1 MPESRRLPA
10 SPNEVFYFMRYLRKN
25 ELFGAIPTGDEEL
38 VALANERCANA
49 ARRRQWTDALR
60 NRRDG
65 EPYGEAARRSLERL
79 ERPET
84 QVVVAGQQPALLGG
98 PLMIHTK
105 ILTAIAWV
113 ERLESLGIPAV
124 PVFWMADEDHDVG
137 EIDPGGFRR
146 GSSDPEFLDLP
157 FERSRRPI
165 RSLEIDSSEAWS
177 QRALAALE
185 GLPHRSDVEELL
197 AQTRRATV
205 VGEFEAILHAL
216 YGEFGLVT
224 LSPFDLRTLQGPILA
239 REAAR
244 PGALREQV
252 ERSNAALERH
262 RSTPPIEHAADLPFF
277 WFDDEGGRHRLDW
290 DADAQRATVKA
301 EGGPSFDA
309 SELVAAIE
317 ADPSRFSPDAL
328 LRPLV
333 QDELF
338 EPLVSIVGPTE
349 MGYQLQLGEAYA
361 ARGLARPLLSHR
373 LRIRT
378 IDEADRV
385 VATEGGARLDQ
396 LRVEDDPREWVPS
409 QEASGWVRE
418 LSWRSDPLLELLSIL
433 SDEERFS
440 RPLTKR
446 TSRLKRRLQDDVSKL
461 RDAIRREV
469 GDDVREQREAVARIH
484 REWWV
489 NGKPAERRLSV
500 LTYLARFGRDWLLDL
515 RSTFDP
521 YHVGESVL
529 SIDSEGLPVSRANQE
544 EEA

>member
-10 SPNEVFYFMRYLRKN
+10 SPKEVFYFMRYMRKN
-25 ELFGAIPTGDEEL
+25 ELFGAIPTRDEEL
-38 VALANERCANA
+38 VAFANERTASA
-49 ARRRQWTDALR
+49 QRRAQWVEALR
-60 NRRDG
+60 QRRDG
-65 EPYGEAARRSLERL
+65 EAYGAATLRSLERL
-79 ERPET
+79 ARSET
-84 QVVVAGQQPALLGG
+84 HVVVAGQQPALLGG

-113 ERLESLGIPAV
+113 ERLETLGIPAV

-137 EIDPGGFRR
+137 EVEPGGFRR
-146 GSSDPEFLDLP
+146 GHSDPVFLDLP

-165 RSLEIDSSEAWS
+165 RSLVLDHPEEWS
-177 QRALAALE
+177 ARALDALS
-185 GLPHRSDVEELL
+185 GLPHRDEVAELL
-197 AQTRRATV
+197 ERTQRASV
-205 VGEFEAILHAL
+205 VRGFEAMLHAL
-216 YGEFGLVT
+216 YGEFGLIT

-252 ERSNAALERH
+252 GRSNAALERH
-262 RSTPPIEHAADLPFF
+262 HSTPPIEQVAELPFF
-277 WFDDEGGRHRLDW
+277 WFDADGGRHRIEW
-290 DADAQRATVKA
+290 HAEAQRATVKA

-317 ADPSRFSPDAL
+317 HDPSRFSPDAL

-378 IDEADRV
+378 IDEADRAM
-385 VATEGGARLDQ
+385 ATEGGARLDQ
-396 LRVEDDPREWVPS
+396 LRAEDDPREWVPS

-418 LSWRSDPLLELLSIL
+418 LSWRADPFLELLSIL

-446 TSRLKRRLQDDVSKL
+446 TSRLKRRLQEDVAKL

-500 LTYLARFGRDWLLDL
+500 LTSLARFGREWLLDL
-515 RSTFDP
+515 RHTFDP

-529 SIDSEGLPVSRANQE
+529 SVESEALPVSRANQE